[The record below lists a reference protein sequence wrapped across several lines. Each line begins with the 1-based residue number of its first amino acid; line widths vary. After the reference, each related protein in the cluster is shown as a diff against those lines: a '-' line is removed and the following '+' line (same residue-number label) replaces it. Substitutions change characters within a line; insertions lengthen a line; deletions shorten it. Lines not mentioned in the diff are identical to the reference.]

1 LDHCCRPALTHA
13 SALITLYEHELKSG
27 QGSFALPAEHE
38 LHTLAKDGMEAL
50 VPVMSDYSIKM
61 QTTLPFNTNQVSP
74 LVINCLYR
82 MASWL
87 SRTIAIAPRND
98 YALALTS
105 ITQGLR
111 KLDSRWK
118 VAGRIP

>member
-1 LDHCCRPALTHA
+1 MLPPPILTNA

-27 QGSFALPAEHE
+27 QRNFALPEEAE
-38 LHTLAKDGMEAL
+38 LYTLAKDGMETL
-50 VPVMSDYSIKM
+50 VPIVSDYSIKM

-87 SRTIAIAPRND
+87 SRMIDNAPRDD
-98 YALALTS
+98 YSLALTS

-118 VAGRIP
+118 VAGNWKIP